1 VNILIVKL
9 SAIGDV
15 IHTLPALN
23 AIRQYYPE
31 AHITWLVEETA
42 AGLVVGHPA
51 LDRVIVVPRKTWIDR
66 FNRRHLKQ
74 TIPDIFRFVRRIRDT
89 RYQLVLDFQALLKSS
104 IWIALARGDR
114 KVGFGRGMEHM
125 ESSWLF
131 LNERIP
137 PIYMEVHALDRGLHM
152 LRAIGIPADVVAYR
166 LPIREPDRRGSQA
179 LLDRVPGN
187 LAGPLLAMNPA
198 AKWETKLWERRKFSR
213 LADRIIDAYGARIL
227 FTGASEDCPMIDAI
241 IGDMQH
247 PALNVAGRTSL
258 MELAA
263 LFEGVA
269 AVVTTDTG
277 PMHLAAAVGTPTI
290 ALFGPTA
297 PWRTGP
303 HGSGHRI
310 VRSGLPCSPCYRRDC
325 AHPECMTNITVDQV
339 MDACHSVLA
348 ATRQDKGKP

>member
-1 VNILIVKL
+1 MNILIVKL

-23 AIRQYYPE
+23 AIRRQYPE
-31 AHITWLVEETA
+31 AHITWLVEEAA
-42 AGLVVGHPA
+42 AGLVTGHPA

-66 FNRRHLKQ
+66 FNQRRVKQ
-74 TIPDIFRFVRRIRDT
+74 PIRDVLRFVGRIRDT

-137 PIYMEVHALDRGLHM
+137 PISMDVHALDRGLHL
-152 LRAIGIPADVVAYR
+152 LRTIGIPADTVEYR
-166 LPIREPDRRGSQA
+166 LPIREPDRRRSQTF
-179 LLDRVPGN
+179 LDLAPGN
-187 LAGPLLAMNPA
+187 ADGPLLAMNPA
-198 AKWETKLWERRKFSR
+198 AKWETKLWDPRKFSR
-213 LADRIIDAYGARIL
+213 LADRIIEAYGARIV
-227 FTGASEDCPMIDAI
+227 FTGAEEDRPEMDAI
-241 IGDMQH
+241 IDDMQNS
-247 PALNVAGRTSL
+247 ALNIAGRTSL

-277 PMHLAAAVGTPTI
+277 PMHLAAAVGTPTV

-303 HGSGHRI
+303 YGSGHRV
-310 VRSGLPCSPCYRRDC
+310 VRSGPPCSPCFKRDC
-325 AHPECMTNITVDQV
+325 AHPECMINISVSQV
-339 MDACHSVLA
+339 MEAVEEIIGEE
-348 ATRQDKGKP
+348 RW